1 MEKSR
6 PDPARDLFRDFAEPV
21 LRAAATGETLDAN
34 PAFHDL
40 AARCGVKPLLSDLFG
55 PAIGQLLGQ
64 AQREGWTRAV
74 VPIMAGPEP
83 APLFRLAPHHPAPA
97 GPLAG
102 PLIALRQGGA
112 GRPHPLER

>member
-64 AQREGWTRAV
+64 AQPEGWTRPV
-74 VPIMAGPEP
+74 VPIMAGPGP
-83 APLFRLAPHHPAPA
+83 RPLLRLR
-97 GPLAG
+97 PLS
-102 PLIALRQGGA
+102 
-112 GRPHPLER
+112 RPPRRL

>member
-6 PDPARDLFRDFAEPV
+6 PDPAGDLFRDSAEPV

-74 VPIMAGPEP
+74 VPIMAGPQP
-83 APLFRLAPHHPAPA
+83 RPPFPRSPFPRPPRGAPA
-97 GPLAG
+97 RLPTH
-102 PLIALRQGGA
+102 GG
-112 GRPHPLER
+112 G